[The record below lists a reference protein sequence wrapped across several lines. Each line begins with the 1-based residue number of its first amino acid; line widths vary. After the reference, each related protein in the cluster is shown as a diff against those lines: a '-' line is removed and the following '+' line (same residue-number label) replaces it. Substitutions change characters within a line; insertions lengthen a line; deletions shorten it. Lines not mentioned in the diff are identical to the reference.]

1 MPALEAGSR
10 DDYIIRSVDAWVRAA
25 IEVGLSQR
33 VYYQYQHIPAVNFQP
48 VRWVVST
55 LLILGPIASTRYDGG
70 NRFSEWTEAMLIFNC
85 YEKSDAANRAETN
98 RYSLIGLATQIK
110 GLFSRNVA
118 IPVYDYGT
126 VGEPLAGSLR
136 VHGTSSVASA
146 ETPDDSAIRQI
157 NVQVPLRYHAVT
169 IG

>member
-10 DDYIIRSVDAWVRAA
+10 DDYIFRSVDAWVRAA

-33 VYYQYQHIPAVNFQP
+33 VYYQYQHIPAVDFQP
-48 VRWVVST
+48 VRWVIAT
-55 LLILGPIASTRYDGG
+55 LIPLGPIAPTRYDGG
-70 NRFSEWTEAMLIFNC
+70 NRFSEWSEATLDFNC
-85 YEKSDAANRAETN
+85 YEKSDQANRAETN
-98 RYSLIGLATQIK
+98 RYSLMGLATQIK
-110 GLFSRNVA
+110 GLFSRNMV

-126 VGEPLAGSLR
+126 AGEPQAGALR
-136 VHGTSSVASA
+136 VHSMPNVAPFG
-146 ETPDDSAIRQI
+146 TPDDSAIRQI